1 MSLLL
6 LIYCNFKISWFCF
19 FAHYDIILFSFLTLM
34 FYHYSALSSHT
45 AAAECTFRNVLICHL
60 GHQLPQH
67 IPTTIQSN
75 DLVNWVVLLL
85 KLKFLSTAMFLNVT
99 NLKNWD
105 TDVAEHH
112 KGSDVCFLSDL
123 SIGRWRKDKASWWF
137 SLVGLSALRLLAG
150 IRHGIQLYRNLGTE
164 RARTCAISRTTAERN
179 VEETGSP
186 CFFWELSIKT
196 EVMMILLN
204 E

>member
-19 FAHYDIILFSFLTLM
+19 FAHYDIILFSFLMLM

-60 GHQLPQH
+60 GHQLPKH

-137 SLVGLSALRLLAG
+137 SLVGCFETVSWHQAWHPAVQKFRAPSVQEPVPFLG
-150 IRHGIQLYRNLGTE
+150 QLQK
-164 RARTCAISRTTAERN
+164 
-179 VEETGSP
+179 ET
-186 CFFWELSIKT
+186 
-196 EVMMILLN
+196 
-204 E
+204 